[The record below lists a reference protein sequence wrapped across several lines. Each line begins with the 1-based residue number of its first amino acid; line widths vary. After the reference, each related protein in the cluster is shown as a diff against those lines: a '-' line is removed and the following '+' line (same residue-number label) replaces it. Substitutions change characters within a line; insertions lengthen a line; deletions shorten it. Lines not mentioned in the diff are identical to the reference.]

1 MASSNRLTRLKNIR
15 DNLEKELEDMTAAVV
30 ATGKPKPSYNV
41 AGRSLDWMGYK
52 KEMRQLI
59 RDAQDDVIAA
69 GADGGIVDLEIENY
83 V

>member
-15 DNLEKELEDMTAAVV
+15 DYLEKELEDAMAAIV

-52 KEMRQLI
+52 KQMQELI
-59 RDAQDDVIAA
+59 KEAQDQVIAA